1 MEQLDNF
8 KAQDI
13 IAINWMNTWDSGFN
27 NAIPSANGNNI
38 FNGTFNLQLRLGV
51 VKDAQGKYYL
61 TQTPI
66 DEYKSLRDEE
76 NKIELNN
83 VTIDENN
90 QLLNDFKGDSYEIV
104 ANLKPD
110 STCSEVGF
118 KVRTG
123 NDQETIVKYNL
134 QTQQLTIDRLKSGIL
149 VVAGERI
156 NVCNQ
161 NVSLNADG
169 SIDLHIYVDRSSVEV
184 FTNDYTVAGAMQ
196 ILLVQ

>member
-1 MEQLDNF
+1 M
-8 KAQDI
+8 
-13 IAINWMNTWDSGFN
+13 
-27 NAIPSANGNNI
+27 
-38 FNGTFNLQLRLGV
+38 
-51 VKDAQGKYYL
+51 
-61 TQTPI
+61 
-66 DEYKSLRDEE
+66 
-76 NKIELNN
+76 
-83 VTIDENN
+83 TIDENN

-156 NVCNQ
+156 NVCNSK
-161 NVSLNADG
+161 VSLNADG

-196 ILLVQ
+196 IFASPVSKGLSVYSIDGNATGNITIYPMKTIWTDKLNTN